1 MRRKS
6 SAQWDTF
13 RRPYAPAASVRS
25 SMSSWARGALYR
37 RAQRAANR
45 SKNRKR
51 STSSATKKESP
62 ASGAGKTC
70 RRSTTQQEQRSPA
83 KGPGRGYDEHD
94 RADYG
99 HGHPGRN
106 FPAGF
111 ARQVVS
117 EERPELRPQAVKP
130 STNLPPGLKG
140 PGTK

>member
-1 MRRKS
+1 MRRKL
-6 SAQWDTF
+6 SAQSAMSP
-13 RRPYAPAASVRS
+13 RRYAQAELVSLCTS
-25 SMSSWARGALYR
+25 NWGRGAPCR
-37 RAQRAANR
+37 RAQRTANR
-45 SKNRKR
+45 FKNRKR
-51 STSSATKKESP
+51 STSSATKRESP

-99 HGHPGRN
+99 YGHPGGN

-117 EERPELRPQAVKP
+117 EERPKQRP
-130 STNLPPGLKG
+130 
-140 PGTK
+140 